1 MLTETAGFGH
11 CTVYTVLIR
20 HVCGHALAAYW
31 VCSESNCLLLSFV
44 LVRLHRYGAVDLSSV
59 TERLYVLLTPCQ
71 SYHCSS
77 NVKCN
82 NTNYHL

>member
-11 CTVYTVLIR
+11 WAVYTVLIR

-44 LVRLHRYGAVDLSSV
+44 LVSLHRYGTVDLDSM
-59 TERLYVLLTPCQ
+59 TERLCVAHTMPVLPLF
-71 SYHCSS
+71 
-77 NVKCN
+77 
-82 NTNYHL
+82 